1 MTDRNLSYSFCEKTE
16 YQLSRPDGESRKEW
30 SSVPDRPCPRPE
42 PSASSSLLS
51 VRLLLTQLGLTKVI
65 ASRSKRTR
73 RLRQNNTIP
82 PTSTLHPSNPDQVEQ
97 SSYRLYEEKDPGLS
111 SKVKNGIWLVFISS
125 VTRNSNDEG
134 LHPSLRKWYI
144 RHDFPTP
151 ESPVTRDEKSRR
163 LGSASSIPRTLAVR
177 LGYLKPPD
185 PIDLPIHLE
194 RSRALRAYAPS
205 LAR

>member
-1 MTDRNLSYSFCEKTE
+1 MTLMERIGKG
-16 YQLSRPDGESRKEW
+16 Q
-30 SSVPDRPCPRPE
+30 SSVPDQPCPRPE

-51 VRLLLTQLGLTKVI
+51 VRLLLNQLDLRKVI
-65 ASRSKRTR
+65 ASKSKRTR

-82 PTSTLHPSNPDQVEQ
+82 TTSTLHPSNPDQVEQ

-111 SKVKNGIWLVFISS
+111 SQVENGIWLVFISG

-144 RHDFPTP
+144 KHDFPTP
-151 ESPVTRDEKSRR
+151 ESPVVRDEKSRR